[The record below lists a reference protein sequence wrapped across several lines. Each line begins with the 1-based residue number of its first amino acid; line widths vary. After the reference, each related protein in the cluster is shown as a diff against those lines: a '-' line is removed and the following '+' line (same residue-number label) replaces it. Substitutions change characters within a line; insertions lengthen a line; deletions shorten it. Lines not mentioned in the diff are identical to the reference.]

1 MCKCQAAV
9 PPFTV
14 SLELA
19 PAFTAAGLIEVLAP
33 LGTPETARLTVPA
46 VPTTVVEM
54 VLDPLVPCIRLK
66 LPGLAEIVKS
76 GFAFTLSVT
85 VVE

>member
-1 MCKCQAAV
+1 
-9 PPFTV
+9 
-14 SLELA
+14 
-19 PAFTAAGLIEVLAP
+19 
-33 LGTPETARLTVPA
+33 

-76 GFAFTLSVT
+76 GFAFTVSVT